1 LPVIYSKE
9 NKVPVLVETRN
20 LKTLFP
26 ITRGLFHRVVGR
38 VRAVDGINLQIE
50 KGEWL
55 GLVGES
61 GCGKT
66 TLGKTILRLIN
77 PTSGHIYLE
86 TPEEVKNEIDS
97 LEEKGI
103 SKKSFTTLTEQYD
116 LATYSRK
123 RLKVLR
129 RKMQLV
135 YQDPFTSL
143 DPRMKIRDTL
153 LEPIVVHR
161 LMDHSSALQRAAEL
175 MNLVELNEKQLNRYP
190 HQFSGGQRQRIAI
203 ARALATNPEFI
214 VFDEPTSS
222 LDVSVQAQI
231 LLLLKRLMKE
241 QNLTYLY
248 ITHDLAV
255 AESVCSRIAVMYLG
269 KFVELGTPNEIFHA
283 PRHPYTLA
291 LVQSTPIPD
300 PTRIRGRIVL
310 RGEVPSPS
318 NPPPGCRFHPRCERV
333 LDVCR
338 KEEPPLKLSA
348 DNRDFACW
356 NPIPSQ
362 NNS

>member
-1 LPVIYSKE
+1 VE
-9 NKVPVLVETRN
+9 VLIETRN

-26 ITRGLFHRVVGR
+26 ITQGLFHKVVGQ
-38 VRAVDGINLQIE
+38 VRAVDGVNLQIE
-50 KGEWL
+50 KGQWL

-66 TLGKTILRLIN
+66 TLGKTILRLIR

-86 TPEEVKNEIDS
+86 APEEVKNEIDS
-97 LEEKGI
+97 LESRDMH
-103 SKKSFTTLTEQYD
+103 SKTLASLCDKYD
-116 LATYSRK
+116 LSTYTGK
-123 RLKVLR
+123 ELKLLR

-143 DPRMKIRDTL
+143 DPRMKIKDTL
-153 LEPIVVHR
+153 LEPMLVQKLMNRTQAVQKATE
-161 LMDHSSALQRAAEL
+161 LMD
-175 MNLVELNEKQLNRYP
+175 LVGLNEKQLSRYP

-203 ARALATNPEFI
+203 ARALATNAEFI

-231 LLLLKRLMKE
+231 LLLLKKLLNE
-241 QNLTYLY
+241 HGLTYLY
-248 ITHDLAV
+248 ITHELAV

-269 KFVELGTPNEIFHA
+269 KIVEIGSPIEIFRS

-300 PTRIRGRIVL
+300 PTRVRGRIVL

-318 NPPPGCRFHPRCERV
+318 HPPSGCRFNPRCERATE
-333 LDVCR
+333 VCR
-338 KEEPPLKLSA
+338 VEEPLLKTTT
-348 DNRDFACW
+348 DNRIVACW
-356 NPIPSQ
+356 NPIQ
-362 NNS
+362 N

>member
-1 LPVIYSKE
+1 VA
-9 NKVPVLVETRN
+9 VLIETRN

-26 ITRGLFHRVVGR
+26 ITRGLFHKIVGY

-50 KGEWL
+50 KGQWL

-66 TLGKTILRLIN
+66 TLGKTILRLIK

-86 TPEEVKNEIDS
+86 APADIMSELDS
-97 LEEKGI
+97 LESSNTNTKARA
-103 SKKSFTTLTEQYD
+103 SLRDKYD
-116 LATYSRK
+116 LSSYTGKS
-123 RLKVLR
+123 LMLLR

-153 LEPIVVHR
+153 LEPIIVHK
-161 LMDHSSALQRAAEL
+161 LMKRTRALQRVAEL
-175 MNLVELNEKQLNRYP
+175 MNMVGLTEEQLSRYP

-203 ARALATNPEFI
+203 ARALTLSPEFI

-231 LLLLKRLMKE
+231 LLLLKQLMKE
-241 QNLTYLY
+241 QDLTYLY

-255 AESVCSRIAVMYLG
+255 AESVCSKIAVMYLG
-269 KFVELGTPNEIFHA
+269 KLVEIGSPFEIFHS

-300 PTRIRGRIVL
+300 PTRVRGRIVL

-318 NPPPGCRFHPRCERV
+318 NPPPGCRFHPRCDRV
-333 LDVCR
+333 IDVCR
-338 KEEPPLKLSA
+338 TEEPLLKTGV
-348 DNRDFACW
+348 DNRVVACW
-356 NPIPSQ
+356 NPVP
-362 NNS
+362 

>member
-1 LPVIYSKE
+1 MEFLI
-9 NKVPVLVETRN
+9 ETRD

-26 ITRGLFHRVVGR
+26 ITRGLFRKIIGS
-38 VRAVDGINLQIE
+38 VRAVDGVNLQIE
-50 KGEWL
+50 KGQWL

-66 TLGKTILRLIN
+66 TLGKTILRLIQ

-86 TPEEVKNEIDS
+86 TPEEVITEIGS
-97 LEEKGI
+97 LESQTNRVKDLI
-103 SKKSFTTLTEQYD
+103 ALRAKYD
-116 LATYSRK
+116 LATFSGK
-123 RLKVLR
+123 RLKSLR
-129 RKMQLV
+129 PKMQIV

-143 DPRMKIRDTL
+143 DPRMKIRDTI
-153 LEPIVVHR
+153 LEPIIVNK
-161 LMDHSSALQRAAEL
+161 LMDHKRALKRVADL
-175 MNLVELNEKQLNRYP
+175 MDMVGLTEKQLYRYP

-203 ARALATNPEFI
+203 ARALALSPEFI

-231 LLLLKRLMKE
+231 LLLLKSLMKE

-255 AESVCSRIAVMYLG
+255 AESVCSRIVVMYLG
-269 KFVELGTPNEIFHA
+269 KIVEIGSPEEIFHL
-283 PRHPYTLA
+283 PKHPYTLA

-300 PTRIRGRIVL
+300 PTRVRGRIIL

-318 NPPPGCRFHPRCERV
+318 NPPPGCRFHPRCERA
-333 LDVCR
+333 LDICKV
-338 KEEPPLKLSA
+338 EEPLLKTTA
-348 DNRDFACW
+348 DNRIVACW
-356 NPIPSQ
+356 NPEPPAIEPVPS
-362 NNS
+362 S

>member
-1 LPVIYSKE
+1 MGSLI
-9 NKVPVLVETRN
+9 ETRN

-26 ITRGLFHRVVGR
+26 IIRGLFRKTVGY
-38 VRAVDGINLQIE
+38 VRAVDGVNLKIE

-66 TLGKTILRLIN
+66 TLGKTILNLTRA
-77 PTSGHIYLE
+77 TSGRIYMEMPDDVRSELDILE
-86 TPEEVKNEIDS
+86 LQGDHQKELDS
-97 LEEKGI
+97 LNEKYDI
-103 SKKSFTTLTEQYD
+103 SR
-116 LATYSRK
+116 YSGTK
-123 RLKVLR
+123 LKLLR
-129 RKMQLV
+129 RRMQIV

-143 DPRMKIRDTL
+143 DPRMRIKDTL
-153 LEPIVVHR
+153 LEPISVNK
-161 LMDHSSALQRAAEL
+161 LMDHKRASKRVAEL
-175 MNLVELNEKQLNRYP
+175 MDVVGLSEKQLYRYP

-231 LLLLKRLMKE
+231 LLLLQKLIKE
-241 QNLTYLY
+241 QGLTYLY
-248 ITHDLAV
+248 ITHELAV

-269 KFVELGTPNEIFHA
+269 KIVEMGSPLEIFHS

-300 PTRIRGRIVL
+300 PTSKRVRIIL
-310 RGEVPSPS
+310 SGEVPSPS
-318 NPPPGCRFHPRCERV
+318 NPPPGCRFNPRCAQATERCKI
-333 LDVCR
+333 D
-338 KEEPPLKLSA
+338 EPPLEVTS
-348 DNRDFACW
+348 DNRIVACW
-356 NPIPSQ
+356 NPLS
-362 NNS
+362 NLT